1 MIDWGEKLE
10 LKISMLPDSPG
21 CYLMKDVTGTIIYVG
36 KAVNL
41 KNRVRSYFRDT
52 YHTPKVAAMIS
63 HIDDFEIL
71 LCETNLEALMLE
83 CNLIKLHKPYY
94 NILLKDDKHYPYVRI
109 DLKENYPRL
118 TLARKMERDGAK
130 YFGPYIGASAVRQ
143 VIDTA
148 RDVFPIRNC
157 KLAFPLKGDHRP
169 CVNYEIGRCLAPC
182 AGKCT
187 EAEYWDM
194 LDGVIAFLNGDYK
207 SVIGELKKKMNE
219 AAALMQYEK
228 AAIYRDKIRDVEGMT
243 ERQIAMRTDL
253 SEQDIVALA
262 QDGLDAM
269 AQILY
274 VRGGRMVGGDHFILP
289 GEGGEDP
296 GEVLAEFVTR
306 YYEDE
311 HMIPRNVLIQTLR
324 EGYAEELEQWLR
336 NRKNAAVTVTVP
348 QRGEKHDLILLGE
361 KNALDALEKRNA
373 GKRIREERTV
383 GAAENLGRI
392 LGMDHYP
399 RRIEGFDISNTQGV
413 LSVAAMVVFIDGVAA
428 KKEYRHFRIKT
439 VEGPNDFASMRETLG
454 RRFAHALREQQE
466 RAEQDLTDQG
476 GKFSELPDLIL
487 IDGGPQ
493 QLAYAQEA
501 MHQFG
506 LEIPMFGL
514 AERFEEIWLPGRD
527 EPICL
532 EHHTPELQLLQ
543 RIRDEAHRFGI
554 THHRD
559 LRRANMTRS
568 QLDDIP
574 GIGPARRKAL
584 LKAFGSIKAIREA
597 DPETLRK
604 TEGMNAPSA
613 EAVYAFFH
621 QPEKRE
627 QE

>member
-10 LKISMLPDSPG
+10 LKIAMLPDSPG
-21 CYLMKDVTGTIIYVG
+21 CYLMKDSSGTIIYVG

-109 DLKENYPRL
+109 NLKENYPRL

-157 KLAFPLKGDHRP
+157 KLVFPLKSGHRP

-207 SVIGELKKKMNE
+207 SVISELKKKMAE
-219 AAALMQYEK
+219 AAETMQYEK

-253 SEQDIVALA
+253 SEQDIISLA

-289 GEGGEDP
+289 GEGGEEAGD
-296 GEVLAEFVTR
+296 VLAELVTR

-311 HMIPRNVLIQTLR
+311 HMIPRNVLIQTLP

-336 NRKNAAVTVTVP
+336 NRRNAAVTVIVP

-361 KNALDALEKRNA
+361 KNARDALEKRNA
-373 GKRIREERTV
+373 GRRIREERTV

-439 VEGPNDFASMRETLG
+439 VEGPNDFASMKETLG
-454 RRFAHALREQQE
+454 RRFAHALQEQQE
-466 RAEQDLTDQG
+466 RAEQGLPDEG

-501 MHQFG
+501 MHEFG
-506 LEIPMFGL
+506 LNIPMFGL

-532 EHHTPELQLLQ
+532 DHHTPELQLLQ

-559 LRRANMTRS
+559 LRRANMTHS

-584 LKAFGSIKAIREA
+584 LKTFGSIKAIREA
-597 DPETLRK
+597 DLETLKK

-613 EAVYAFFH
+613 EAVYSFFH
-621 QPEKRE
+621 NEKNE
-627 QE
+627 